1 MANTAYENFFLGSIV
16 EDQFN
21 SHLDLARF
29 VTVDTSL
36 QGTAGMKKI
45 INVYSATDGTEKLTQ
60 GQGNSKSITAGFT
73 QKEYEILLAQ
83 NRFDWYDEEAMKDP
97 ELVPVGMRHA
107 GTDLFNTMNADIFA
121 EYKKGSQ
128 TVPATAP
135 NFDAFVDAVAE
146 LNVENDEN
154 IEIFAFVSPAV
165 KAKVRKALKDEL
177 KYVEA
182 YARAGYIGSVAG
194 VNIYD
199 KKDAED
205 NEIIVA
211 TKEAVRLLVK
221 TGTEV
226 EQVTKN
232 ARSETAANVRQNSAF
247 SRKYYVAALDND
259 TKVVRITL
267 SA

>member
-1 MANTAYENFFLGSIV
+1 MANTAYENFFLASIV

-45 INVYSATDGTEKLTQ
+45 INVYSATDGTEKLAM
-60 GQGNSKSITAGFT
+60 GEGNSKSITAGYT

-83 NRFDWYDEEAMKDP
+83 NRFDWHDEEAMKDP
-97 ELVPVGMRHA
+97 ELVPVGMKHA

-121 EYKKGSQ
+121 EYKKGTQ
-128 TVPATAP
+128 TVDASAP
-135 NFDAFVDAVAE
+135 NFDAFVDAVAKM
-146 LNVENDEN
+146 NVENDEK
-154 IEIFAFVSPAV
+154 IEIFAFVSAAV

-226 EQVTKN
+226 EQVTKGT
-232 ARSETAANVRQNSAF
+232 RSETAANVRKNSTF

-259 TKVVRITL
+259 TKVVRIQLT
-267 SA
+267 A

>member
-21 SHLDLARF
+21 SHLNLARF

-97 ELVPVGMRHA
+97 MLVPVGMKHA

-121 EYKKGSQ
+121 EYKKGTQ
-128 TVPATAP
+128 TVPASAP
-135 NFDAFVDAVAE
+135 NFDAFVDAVAK
-146 LNVENDEN
+146 LNMENDEGK
-154 IEIFAFVSPAV
+154 EIFAFVNPKN
-165 KAKVRKALKDEL
+165 KAAVRKALKDEL

-182 YARAGYIGSVAG
+182 YARAGYIGSVCG

-199 KKDAED
+199 KEDAED
-205 NEIIVA
+205 GEIIVA

-226 EQVTKN
+226 EQVTKGT
-232 ARSETAANVRQNSAF
+232 RSETAANTRQNSVF

-267 SA
+267 GA

>member
-97 ELVPVGMRHA
+97 MLVPVGMKHA
-107 GTDLFNTMNADIFA
+107 GTDLFNTMNADVFA
-121 EYKKGSQ
+121 EYKKGTQ
-128 TVPATAP
+128 TVAASAP
-135 NFDAFVDAVAE
+135 NFDAFVDAVAK
-146 LNVENDEN
+146 LNLENDEGV
-154 IEIFAFVSPAV
+154 EIFAFVNPKN
-165 KAKVRKALKDEL
+165 KAAVRKALKDEL

-182 YARAGYIGSVAG
+182 YARAGYIGSVCG

-199 KKDAED
+199 KQDAED
-205 NEIIVA
+205 GEIIVA

-226 EQVTKN
+226 EQVTKGT
-232 ARSETAANVRQNSAF
+232 RSETAANTRQNSAF

-267 SA
+267 GA

>member
-1 MANTAYENFFLGSIV
+1 MANTPYENFFLGSIV

-29 VTVDTSL
+29 VPVDTSL

-45 INVYSATDGTEKLTQ
+45 VNVYSATNGTEKLTQ
-60 GQGNSKSITAGFT
+60 GKGNSKSITAGFT

-83 NRFDWYDEEAMKDP
+83 NRFEWFDEEAMKDP
-97 ELVPVGMRHA
+97 ELVPVGMKHA
-107 GTDLFNTMNADIFA
+107 GTDMWNTMNADIFA
-121 EYKKGSQ
+121 EYKKGTQ
-128 TVPATAP
+128 TVSAAAP
-135 NFDAFVDAVAE
+135 NFEAFVDAVAE

-154 IEIFAFVSPAV
+154 IEIFAFVNPKN
-165 KAKVRKALKDEL
+165 KAAVRKALKDEL

-226 EQVTKN
+226 EQHTKGN
-232 ARSETAANVRQNSAF
+232 RSEEASNVRKNTAIT
-247 SRKYYVAALDND
+247 RKYYVAALDND

>member
-1 MANTAYENFFLGSIV
+1 MANTPYENFFLASIV

-60 GQGNSKSITAGFT
+60 GQGNSKSITAGYT

-83 NRFDWYDEEAMKDP
+83 NRFEWFDEEAMKDP
-97 ELVPVGMRHA
+97 ELVPVGMKHA
-107 GTDLFNTMNADIFA
+107 GTDMFNTMNADIFA
-121 EYKKGSQ
+121 EYKKGSL
-128 TVPATAP
+128 TVPANAP
-135 NFDAFVDAVAE
+135 NFDAFVDAVAKM
-146 LNVENDEN
+146 NVENDEN
-154 IEIFAFVSPAV
+154 IEIFAFVNPEN
-165 KAKVRKALKDEL
+165 KAAVRKALKDEL

-199 KKDAED
+199 KKDAD
-205 NEIIVA
+205 KGEIIVA

-226 EQVTKN
+226 EQHTKGN
-232 ARSETAANVRQNSAF
+232 RSEEAANVRKNDVI

-267 SA
+267 GA